1 MELVLD
7 PAAIADKDVGGEDAL
22 SSAPAATAPPQRSL
36 VAIAEELS
44 AAFASRAETLDAQ
57 GGFPAENV
65 ELFKNSELH
74 SMAFPSHLGGRDASM
89 LDVTQVLRILATGCP
104 STALIFN
111 MHFALS
117 GQLAHMARLE
127 PEGIWK
133 GWIDR
138 IVEGRLLLGG
148 ALSESGSWN
157 AVMFPNATA
166 EKVDGGYRVNANRS
180 FCTGSSELD
189 LIQGTALETLPD
201 GSKRSIYFLFE
212 PRQDG
217 VAFKGDWDTM
227 GMRGS
232 HSQGVILSD
241 VHIPD
246 SSVLYVYGYGMLDL
260 SQIWLSFLAW
270 SFIGFAAVYAGIGIS
285 ARDLAVNTVRGR
297 SRLPGTHPL
306 SHKSTTQIHVA
317 QADILN
323 ATMTAIREDMARRY
337 PVDALVTPLTIMD
350 TAIAKQVCV
359 TGAPQVVDHAMSI
372 VGGQSYFR
380 KFPLERMQ
388 RDVRAGPFHPFSV
401 DDTLEL
407 LGKFGFGLPFLEP
420 GGWAL

>member
-7 PAAIADKDVGGEDAL
+7 PTATAGKAVDGEDASVDAL
-22 SSAPAATAPPQRSL
+22 PHAAEQRSL
-36 VAIAEELS
+36 VSIAEELS
-44 AAFASRAETLDAQ
+44 KAFATRAETLDAE
-57 GGFPAENV
+57 GNFPTENV
-65 ELFKNSELH
+65 ELFKNSDLH

-89 LDVTQVLRILATGCP
+89 LDVTQVLRILASGCP
-104 STALIFN
+104 STALILN

-127 PEGIWK
+127 PDGVWED
-133 GWIDR
+133 WIDR
-138 IVEGRLLLGG
+138 VVSGRLLLGG

-166 EKVDGGYRVNANRS
+166 ERVDGGYRVNANRS

-189 LIQGTALETLPD
+189 LIQGTALETLAD

-212 PRQDG
+212 PNQEG
-217 VAFKGDWDTM
+217 VSFKGDWDTM

-232 HSQGVILSD
+232 HSQGVLLND
-241 VHIPD
+241 AYIPN
-246 SSVLYVYGYGMLDL
+246 SSVLYVYGYGVLDL

-270 SFIGFAAVYAGIGIS
+270 SFIGFAAVYAGIGIT
-285 ARDLAVNTVRGR
+285 ARDLAVRTVGGR
-297 SRLPGTHPL
+297 IRLPGTHPL
-306 SHKSTTQIHVA
+306 SHKPTTQIRVA

-323 ATMTAIREDMARRY
+323 ATMTAIREDVAKRY
-337 PVDALVTPLTIMD
+337 PIEALITPLTIMD
-350 TAIAKQVCV
+350 TAIAKHVCV
-359 TGAPQVVDHAMSI
+359 TGAPQVVDHAMGI
-372 VGGQSYFR
+372 VGGQSYFK
-380 KFPLERMQ
+380 KFALERMQ
-388 RDVRAGPFHPFSV
+388 RDVRAGPFHPFSA
-401 DDTLEL
+401 DDTIEM